1 LYCLLYYKHS
11 NYSYFESGITVDI
24 NGQDVTLRSF
34 EDICEAL
41 EGLTT
46 FGELRFAVES
56 ILQEAL
62 GFVPMNNEFFSCIA
76 EALGIPIVVPIPG

>member
-1 LYCLLYYKHS
+1 MYCLLYYKHS

-62 GFVPMNNEFFSCIA
+62 GFVPMNIEFFSCIA
-76 EALGIPIVVPIPG
+76 EALGIPLSHG